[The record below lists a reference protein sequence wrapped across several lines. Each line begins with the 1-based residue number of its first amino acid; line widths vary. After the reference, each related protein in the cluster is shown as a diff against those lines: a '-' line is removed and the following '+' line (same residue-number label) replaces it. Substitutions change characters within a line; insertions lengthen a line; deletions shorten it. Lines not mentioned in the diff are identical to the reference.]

1 MFPVFPTGR
10 VATPGTYMQT
20 NLLAR
25 LGGKVVMSEPPGE
38 EGEGVG
44 DGGAHAPLS
53 CLQNSGQK
61 GLGEHALISF
71 CFNSY
76 FQAVVGGRV
85 FIGMSSGGR
94 VARFSN

>member
-1 MFPVFPTGR
+1 MCKIHPFSFGGVGGEAVFPVFPTGR

-44 DGGAHAPLS
+44 DGVLMLLCPAYRTAAKKAWGNML
-53 CLQNSGQK
+53 
-61 GLGEHALISF
+61 
-71 CFNSY
+71 
-76 FQAVVGGRV
+76 
-85 FIGMSSGGR
+85 
-94 VARFSN
+94 